1 MFFLGPQMGS
11 LDTDGDGYP
20 DTPVVVLSSIPV
32 AQPSSFVS
40 NSQPSRIRA
49 AHVLADVIRASYVE
63 RDDAGSPAGRT
74 ALKSFCLLRC

>member
-1 MFFLGPQMGS
+1 MGS

-49 AHVLADVIRASYVE
+49 ARVLADVIRAYYGE